1 MHRNKNRESGKV
13 KWQRNMFQIKKRDK
27 IPKEELSK
35 VEIRD
40 LPNKESKVMITK
52 ILRELG
58 QRMDEDSEK
67 VEASKS

>member
-1 MHRNKNRESGKV
+1 
-13 KWQRNMFQIKKRDK
+13 MFQIKKRDK

-40 LPNKESKVMITK
+40 LPTKESKVMITK